1 MKPNFTI
8 FRILVLAVALIAAG
22 QTAWADNVWS
32 VTRETYSGDNNRYTT
47 FTVTRTETGT
57 AQTVKYRTVSLTAL
71 AGKYFEEKTGT
82 LDFAA
87 NDASKTVIV
96 HEQDLS
102 DADLIYNYWTYD
114 VSYRSYRFEVLDK
127 TNGKE
132 LAHCD
137 RPLTHGSE
145 YNVDATKL
153 FQNKEITAFTQET
166 EVDDAD
172 NGFGQASYVINL
184 KDEGC
189 YASADAPKAYLTMTG
204 AKLAM
209 SFEFQVKEKED
220 GYQYLQVLVDDET
233 NYDSGNEDGDIGKL
247 QYAQLLAGFGHDP
260 GKKNTQYAQYAFPV
274 PGITDF
280 PLADYDNRWKNYGN
294 TVGRLYSQKI
304 KPGYLHEP
312 SGRVLADPS
321 LSKLV
326 VRFDASGKN
335 DDTWYAKDF
344 KAFIQ
349 AIDEQKPTVI
359 ADDVRFS
366 PGPYA
371 EGSTFYLSVPFSEI
385 VQVKAGT
392 KPTITT
398 NWGDLTYEMGS
409 GTNVLVFKG
418 TIGSG
423 VNPTETL
430 TITAL
435 SGGPVRDLW
444 GNPFVGDN
452 AINVTFPAQAVP
464 SNWTGTG
471 TKDDPYLI
479 SDNTAL
485 DMLYQ
490 CVNVRGIDF
499 GPDVTHPDGYF
510 FKLSK
515 DIKYQ
520 LSTSNTPNYNAIGTQ
535 DHPFRGHFD
544 GNGKTVEY
552 ISIYSSNSY
561 QGLFGYVVGGTL
573 ENIILNHPIIQY
585 SSNNSDYAAGLVGCC
600 VGGTIRNCF
609 VYDAIVKS
617 PGSHCGAIV
626 GNDDAIQEHNYY
638 RSCTVQNQTV
648 QNVYSIN
655 VDEGVTV
662 SSPVKTYSGTGYYLK
677 NTPVQLTAPV
687 SKSFASIKVKKDADG
702 SDVTDSVL
710 SGTVVTMPDY
720 DITVSTTF
728 DDVWDVAH
736 GADGTAD
743 KPYIIS
749 TAAGWDALATAV
761 NDGEKFLYT
770 YFKLS
775 DDFDNSATPVTTM
788 VGRDHG
794 FFSGIFLGSGRTLTV
809 NLETTTEDEGCA
821 PFFRTFGATI
831 KNLRVA
837 GTITT
842 DQKFAAGIVSHMK
855 GTTLEGCVSSVTII
869 SSVAGDG
876 SHGGV
881 VGVIESGEV
890 NSKVRGCVFD
900 GVICSTAANLTHSC
914 GGIAGWIG
922 GDTGWFDCLYAPAA
936 IPEGKYALDMTNCS
950 TFARIEGGSFYAHSF
965 YTEPL
970 GDVQQESYH
979 AYPFDTRPA
988 NVDPTVVNDYGF
1000 TKTYN
1005 NHCIEYNGK
1014 FYAEVTQL
1022 SGHLSDGVYWATYYN
1037 QNNRFLLPA
1046 GAIAYTMGND
1056 YGLYR
1061 LGADGR
1067 TIPKGTAVVIISD
1080 KQTIPLTPDT
1090 GDSEVEDHAP
1100 NGNILTGSDSE
1111 VTVSELS
1118 RTPYVLGVVGSEL
1131 TLYEYKGAKIPAN
1144 KAYYLK

>member
-1 MKPNFTI
+1 MKRRYFLTTLI
-8 FRILVLAVALIAAG
+8 LAVALIAAG
-22 QTAWADNVWS
+22 QNAWAEQTWS
-32 VTRETYSGDNNRYTT
+32 VTRETYTVDNNRYTT
-47 FTVTRTETGT
+47 FTVTRTETT
-57 AQTVKYRTVSLTAL
+57 AAQTVQYRTISLTAL
-71 AGKYFEEKTGT
+71 EGKYFEEKKGE
-82 LDFAA
+82 LEFAA
-87 NDASKTVIV
+87 GVASKTVIV
-96 HEQDLS
+96 HELDPEG
-102 DADLIYNYWTYD
+102 ADMIYRYWTD
-114 VSYRSYRFEVLDK
+114 VVHYISYRFEVL
-127 TNGKE
+127 NPSGAE

-137 RPLTHGSE
+137 RLLYHSSSG
-145 YNVDATKL
+145 YDVNATTL
-153 FQNKEITAFTQET
+153 FQNKEITAFTDET
-166 EVDDAD
+166 TVDDAST
-172 NGFGQASYVINL
+172 GFGQAYYEIN
-184 KDEGC
+184 
-189 YASADAPKAYLTMTG
+189 ASTSAPKEYLTLTG

-209 SFEFQVKEKED
+209 TFDFQAKEKED
-220 GYQYLQVLVDDET
+220 GYQYLQVLMDDET
-233 NYDSGNEDGDIGKL
+233 NFDSGNGNGDVGEI
-247 QYAQLLAGFGHDP
+247 QYAHLLAGFGHDP
-260 GKKNTQYAQYAFPV
+260 GKKNTQYAKYVFPV
-274 PGITDF
+274 PDAATIALG
-280 PLADYDNRWKNYGN
+280 DYDGKWLSYGN
-294 TVGRLYSQKI
+294 TVGRLYSQKT
-304 KPGYLHEP
+304 KSGCWHEQ
-312 SGRVLADPS
+312 SGRLLADPGI
-321 LSKLV
+321 SKIV

-335 DDTWYAKDF
+335 DDTWYVKDF
-344 KAFIQ
+344 KAHLQ
-349 AIDEQKPTVI
+349 VVDEQKPTVI
-359 ADDVRFS
+359 AGDVKLS

-371 EGSTFYLSVPFSEI
+371 VGSTFYVSVPFDEI
-385 VQVKAGT
+385 VLVNGSPK
-392 KPTITT
+392 ITT
-398 NWGDLTYEMGS
+398 NWGELTYEMGS

-423 VNPTETL
+423 VNPEAVL
-430 TITAL
+430 TITGL
-435 SGGPVRDLW
+435 SGGPVRDLS

-452 AINVTFPAQAVP
+452 AINVTFPAQTTPAG
-464 SNWTGTG
+464 WTGAG
-471 TKDDPYLI
+471 TETDPYLTGT
-479 SDNTAL
+479 SDGLTTLA
-485 DMLYQ
+485 M
-490 CVNVRGIDF
+490 CVNNMGIDF
-499 GPDVTHPDGYF
+499 GPDVTHPNGYF
-510 FKLSK
+510 FKLYGN
-515 DIKYQ
+515 ITYNG
-520 LSTSNTPNYNAIGTQ
+520 STTNNFTAIGTP

-544 GNGKTVEY
+544 GGGFTV
-552 ISIYSSNSY
+552 SNINIQVDPGY
-561 QGLFGYVVGGTL
+561 QGLFGYVGTGGTVK
-573 ENIILNHPIIQY
+573 NVTVT
-585 SSNNSDYAAGLVGCC
+585 NSEIKVNQTSGDYAAGIVGCC
-600 VGGTIRNCF
+600 AGGSVSGCF
-609 VYDAIVKS
+609 VYNTRITCK
-617 PGSHCGAIV
+617 GSHVGPIV
-626 GNDDAIQEHNYY
+626 GNDDATQEHNYY
-638 RSCTVQNQTV
+638 RRCGVA
-648 QNVYSIN
+648 
-655 VDEGVTV
+655 GVTV
-662 SSPVKTYSGTGYYLK
+662 SNVFSIKVADGVTVSGPVKTYSGTGYYLK

-687 SKSFASIKVKKDADG
+687 SKSFASITVTKDADG
-702 SDVTDSVL
+702 SVVTDSVL
-710 SGTVVTMPDY
+710 SGTTITMPDY
-720 DITVSTTF
+720 DITVSTPL
-728 DDVWDVAH
+728 DDVWGVSK
-736 GADGTAD
+736 GANGSED

-788 VGRDHG
+788 VGWDQA

-821 PFFRTFGATI
+821 PFFRTTGATI

-855 GTTLEGCVSSVTII
+855 RSKLVGCVSSVTII

-881 VGVIESGEV
+881 VGVIESVEV
-890 NSKVRGCVFD
+890 GVGDDSVVRGCVFD
-900 GVICSTAANLTHSC
+900 GVICNSAANLTNSC

-922 GDTGWFDCLYAPAA
+922 GNTGWFDCLYAPAA

-950 TFARIEGGSFYAHSF
+950 TFARIEGGSFYARSF

-1067 TIPKGTAVVIISD
+1067 TIPKNTAVVIISD
-1080 KQTIPLTPDT
+1080 KQIIPLTPDT
-1090 GDSEVEDHAP
+1090 GTSEVIDHAP
-1100 NGNILTGSDSE
+1100 GSNILEGSDSE

-1131 TLYEYKGAKIPAN
+1131 TLYEPKGEKIPAN